1 MAKYL
6 TLDDVDVKNKVVLV
20 RVDFNSPVDPETKK
34 VLDDTRIRAHGETTI
49 KELAQKG
56 AKVVVIAHQGR
67 KGDPDFIPL
76 KEHAEILGKVLGKP
90 VKFVDDVFGE
100 KAQKAIKELK
110 SGEILVLDNVRNF
123 AGETKEGTPEEHAKT
138 ELV

>member
-6 TLDDVDVKNKVVLV
+6 TLDDVDVKDKVVLV

-56 AKVVVIAHQGR
+56 AKVVVIAI
-67 KGDPDFIPL
+67 K
-76 KEHAEILGKVLGKP
+76 
-90 VKFVDDVFGE
+90 GE
-100 KAQKAIKELK
+100 KATQT
-110 SGEILVLDNVRNF
+110 SY
-123 AGETKEGTPEEHAKT
+123 H
-138 ELV
+138 